1 MRPALLLLPALAL
14 AQESVF
20 EKDILPIFTAN
31 CFTCHGKT
39 APRNGLDLR
48 TAASALRGSHNGEV
62 ISPGSPEKSLLW
74 DKVSKKLMP
83 PAAYNQKLTDEQIAA
98 IRRWIEGGAKSSA
111 MTGGEEHPSLIR
123 YRAEIQPIFEK
134 RCAGCHAGN
143 QPAASLDFSSLKS
156 LLKGSASGPVVV
168 EFASEKSLLVRRL
181 LQGTMPPKGAGE
193 PVPPAEITRLRQ
205 WVDAGGFV
213 DPLGKTTDPADR
225 PFTVAEAPPVTAK
238 DREFWSFRKP
248 LQAAVPKPKAGTKV
262 RNPIDAFL
270 LSRLEAAGI
279 GYSPEASKR
288 ELLRRVT
295 FDLTGLPPSPEETG
309 TFLADKRADA
319 YERLVDK
326 LLESK
331 HYGERWGR
339 RWLDAAGYSD
349 TAMRDYDIGKIYYY
363 PGMWRYRDYVIR
375 ATNED
380 KPWDSFLTEQIAG
393 DEMVDWRNAKKYT
406 PETVEL
412 LAATGYMRNI
422 LDRTDED
429 ITNFPTERY
438 EAMFHLI
445 EKMSSGIL
453 GLTVGCA
460 RCHTHKY
467 DPVPQRDY
475 YRFLALIATSYNP
488 VDWIQARKR
497 WIYHVSKPE
506 QKEIEEHNAE
516 IDRQLKPLRD
526 RAARIR
532 KPYEEKLRSA
542 KLATIPEAVR
552 AETGLA
558 YETEPD
564 KRGEVQKFLFE
575 KFGKQLDVTV
585 AEIDKSLSPADSTA
599 YSDLQRD
606 IKSLEG
612 FKRPLEE
619 LNVLWDV
626 GKAPMIRLLQR
637 GSVENPGPKVTP
649 GFLTVVSAPDKTDFI
664 RPVAAQGE
672 TSGRR
677 LALAQWLTSRE
688 HPLTARVIVNRIW
701 QDHFGVGIV
710 ATPDNFGKQGARPS
724 HPELLDWLAVDF
736 MENGWKAKRLH
747 RMIVLS
753 TAYRQTSRRDAQG
766 EKTAK
771 ADPENVLLWRMNLR
785 RLQAEELR
793 DSMLEVSGQ
802 LDRKMGGP
810 ALMLQLEST
819 GLHRI
824 TPEYAS
830 GANRRSLYILA
841 RRNYPYDWLRVFDYP
856 VIDTNCTRRANSAT
870 PLQSLTLMNSGFIW
884 DRAEALVD
892 RAWKAAPEQPE
903 RIDALYRFVLQREP
917 SVRERDLA
925 ATHLARQAELQMR
938 ANIAQDAAAK
948 KAFVSLAQALL
959 SSNEFLYV
967 D

>member
-1 MRPALLLLPALAL
+1 MRWLLLVPSLAF
-14 AQESVF
+14 AQEVVF
-20 EKDILPIFTAN
+20 EKDVLPIFTAN

-39 APRNGLDLR
+39 VPRNGLDLR
-48 TAASALRGSHNGEV
+48 TAASALRGSHNGAV
-62 ISPGSPEKSLLW
+62 IEPGKLDKSLLW
-74 DKVSKKLMP
+74 EKVSKKLMP
-83 PAAYNQKLTDEQIAA
+83 PAAYNQKLTDEQIAT
-98 IRRWIEGGAKSSA
+98 IQRWIEGGAKSSA
-111 MTGGEEHPSLIR
+111 MTGGEEHPSLVR
-123 YRAEIQPIFEK
+123 YRDEIQPILK
-134 RCAGCHAGN
+134 QRCGGCHGGSK
-143 QPAASLDFSSLKS
+143 PAAGLDVASLKS

-168 EFASEKSLLVRRL
+168 EFASEKSLLVRRVI
-181 LQGTMPPKGAGE
+181 QGTMPPKGAGE
-193 PVPPAEITRLRQ
+193 PVPITEITKLRQ

-213 DPLGKTTDPADR
+213 DPVGKETDPADR
-225 PFTVAEAPPVTAK
+225 PFTSAEAPPVTAK
-238 DREFWSFRKP
+238 DREFWSFRTP
-248 LQAAVPKPKAGTKV
+248 LRAAVPKPKAAAKV

-270 LSRLEAAGI
+270 LAKLEAAGL

-288 ELLRRVT
+288 ELSRRVT
-295 FDLTGLPPSPEETG
+295 FDLTGLPPTPDETKA
-309 TFLADKRADA
+309 FLADTKPDA
-319 YERLVDK
+319 YERLVDR

-339 RWLDAAGYSD
+339 QWLDAAGYSD

-375 ATNED
+375 ATNDD
-380 KPWDSFLTEQIAG
+380 KPWDRFLTEQIAG
-393 DEMVDWRNAKKYT
+393 DELVDWRNAKKYT

-438 EAMFHLI
+438 EAMFHLV
-445 EKMSSGIL
+445 EKMSSGVL

-460 RCHTHKY
+460 RCHSHKY

-475 YRFLALIATSYNP
+475 YRFLSLIATSYNP
-488 VDWIQARKR
+488 VEWIQARKR
-497 WIYHVSKPE
+497 WIHHVSKPE
-506 QKEIEEHNAE
+506 QKEIEDHNAE

-526 RAARIR
+526 RAAKLRQ
-532 KPYEEKLRSA
+532 PYEEKLRGA
-542 KLATIPEAVR
+542 RLEKIPEAVR
-552 AETGLA
+552 AETKLA
-558 YETEPD
+558 YETAAD
-564 KRGEVQKFLFE
+564 KRGEVQKFLYE
-575 KFGKQLDVTV
+575 KFGKQLDVPASEV
-585 AEIDKSLSPADSTA
+585 DKALAPADAEANRKILT
-599 YSDLQRD
+599 D

-626 GKAPMIRLLQR
+626 GKEPTIRLLQR

-649 GFLTVVSAPDKTDFI
+649 GFLTVLSAPEKTGFAK
-664 RPVAAQGE
+664 PAEAKGE

-677 LALAQWLTSRE
+677 LALAQWLTSRD

-701 QDHFGVGIV
+701 QNHFGVGIV
-710 ATPDNFGKQGARPS
+710 ATPDNFGKQGARPT

-753 TAYRQTSRRDAQG
+753 NAYRQTSRRDAQG
-766 EKTAK
+766 AK
-771 ADPENVLLWRMNLR
+771 ATQADAENSLLWRMNLR

-810 ALMLQLEST
+810 SLMLELERT

-824 TPEYAS
+824 TSDYAPE
-830 GANRRSLYILA
+830 ANRRSLYILA

-870 PLQSLTLMNSGFIW
+870 PLQSLTLMNSDFMW
-884 DRAEALVD
+884 DRADALRD
-892 RAWKAAPEQPE
+892 RAWKAAPETAS
-903 RIDALYRFVLQREP
+903 RIDALYRFALQREP
-917 SVRERDLA
+917 TARERDLA
-925 ATHLARQAELQMR
+925 ATHLERQAELHQR
-938 ANIAQDAAAK
+938 ANIAPEQARQ
-948 KAFVSLAQALL
+948 KAFVSLAQAVL
-959 SSNEFLYV
+959 SSSEFLYV